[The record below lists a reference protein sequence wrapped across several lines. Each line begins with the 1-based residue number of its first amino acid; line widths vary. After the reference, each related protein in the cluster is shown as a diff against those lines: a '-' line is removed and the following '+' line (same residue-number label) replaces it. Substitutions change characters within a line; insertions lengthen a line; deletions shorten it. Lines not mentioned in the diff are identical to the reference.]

1 MNYSLTY
8 GRNSQMIWALILP
21 AFIALLPL
29 MIALELTNKYFPEND
44 WLYILITILYV
55 LVVLAST
62 FILIKSIQKD
72 VIVSLKNDEIH
83 IKFQK
88 KNFFHPSDIYLP
100 LNQISNTNIQTDKG
114 YDFLYIE
121 TNQSQVK
128 NFYLRAD
135 ESDVELLNLN
145 LTINRSIEKLNQN
158 GEIITR
164 LSHISIFKQW
174 PMKALG
180 MIILIVWISFPVYMF
195 YNKLNPFNSSKY
207 LFLLVS
213 GAPIVYKVFIQQKS
227 IK

>member
-29 MIALELTNKYFPEND
+29 MIALELANKYSPEKD
-44 WLYILITILYV
+44 WLYLFITAMYI
-55 LVVLAST
+55 LVVLVST
-62 FILIKSIQKD
+62 LAWIKSIQKD
-72 VIVSLKNDEIH
+72 VVVSLKNDEIH
-83 IKFQK
+83 IQFQK
-88 KNFFHPSDIYLP
+88 KNIFHPSDIYLP

-128 NFYLRAD
+128 NFYLRAA
-135 ESDVELLNLN
+135 ESDIELLNLN

-158 GEIITR
+158 GEIITKPIHTS
-164 LSHISIFKQW
+164 LFKQW
-174 PMKALG
+174 PMKVLG
-180 MIILIVWISFPVYMF
+180 MVILIVWISFPVYMF
-195 YNKLNPFNSSKY
+195 YNKLNPFTSSKY
-207 LFLLVS
+207 LFILVS

>member
-29 MIALELTNKYFPEND
+29 MIALELANKYSPEKD
-44 WLYILITILYV
+44 WLYLFITAMYILV
-55 LVVLAST
+55 LLVSTLAW
-62 FILIKSIQKD
+62 IKSIQKD
-72 VIVSLKNDEIH
+72 VVVSLKNDEIH
-83 IKFQK
+83 IQFQK
-88 KNFFHPSDIYLP
+88 KNIFHPSDIYLP

-128 NFYLRAD
+128 NFYLRAA
-135 ESDVELLNLN
+135 ESDIELLNLN

-158 GEIITR
+158 GEIITKPIHTS
-164 LSHISIFKQW
+164 LFKQW
-174 PMKALG
+174 PMKVLG
-180 MIILIVWISFPVYMF
+180 MVILIVWISFPVYMF
-195 YNKLNPFNSSKY
+195 YNKLNPFTSSKY
-207 LFLLVS
+207 LFILVS